1 MRVLVIEDYRPL
13 RDSLTRGLREAG
25 YAVDAVADGE
35 TGQWRALDGDYDVI
49 VLDLMLPGIDGL
61 SILRELRAARKAARV
76 LILTAKDT
84 VADRVAGLEQGADDY
99 LVKPFAYR
107 EFLARVQALVRRR
120 HDLNGTSIAVGDLIL
135 DLQARTATR
144 AGSPLELSARE
155 FALLEFLVVRRG
167 RVQSRTEIWEHLYDF
182 NAEPNSNVIDVY
194 VGMLRRKLERDGLPR
209 LIHTRR
215 GMGYVLEP
223 KT

>member
-49 VLDLMLPGIDGL
+49 VLDLLLPGIDGL